1 VLTLVTPPRTI
12 WFVSGTATE
21 KLTNRIAARRSL
33 PPPEMRRAIRRAAR
47 ASLQD
52 VASAFEPPVSRHSVM
67 AWERGTRSPGA
78 GNIEQYVA
86 ILRAL
91 QGI

>member
-1 VLTLVTPPRTI
+1 MI
-12 WFVSGTATE
+12 GAATE

-33 PPPEMRRAIRRAAR
+33 PPPEIRRAIRRSAG

-52 VASAFEPPVSRHSVM
+52 VADAFEPPVSRHSVM
-67 AWERGTRSPGA
+67 AWERGTRNPGA
-78 GNIEQYVA
+78 GRVEQYLA

-91 QGI
+91 QAL

>member
-1 VLTLVTPPRTI
+1 MFRGIDADPAPIDELRTRVL
-12 WFVSGTATE
+12 
-21 KLTNRIAARRSL
+21 ARRSL
-33 PPPEMRRAIRRAAR
+33 PPPEMRRAIRRASR

-67 AWERGTRSPGA
+67 AWERGTRSPGP

-86 ILRAL
+86 ILRTLQAL
-91 QGI
+91 